1 MRVGSRE
8 GIDIWNCVLNLQT
21 AEMTL
26 FVLNTVRKGI
36 LSFKI
41 PSGCKISILLSLSR
55 MFSP

>member
-1 MRVGSRE
+1 MGSRE
-8 GIDIWNCVLNLQT
+8 GIDIWNCVLNLQR

-41 PSGCKISILLSLSR
+41 PSGGKISILLLLSR